1 MKTIIK
7 FFVLSCLVLE
17 YINSSSVVERSHDVT
32 GSRDASDAIATSK
45 PKPLR
50 GIYRNY
56 KSTFLGNRTV
66 LEYTKQLKTPKAKQ
80 KKSKISKTNLNKN
93 RYELG
98 QGVNI
103 TLDMEKD
110 IVNVNLDANN
120 LKDVVLGFWGDGDS
134 GEGRK
139 SENVQFA
146 IYIYSENISS
156 KEPFVFVLIW
166 IHFEYSLLY

>member
-7 FFVLSCLVLE
+7 LFVVSCLVLK
-17 YINSSSVVERSHDVT
+17 YINSSSAIEKSRDVT
-32 GSRDASDAIATSK
+32 GGRDASGTIATSK

-66 LEYTKQLKTPKAKQ
+66 SEYTKQLKTPKTKE
-80 KKSKISKTNLNKN
+80 KKSKNSKKN
-93 RYELG
+93 SDKNSYELG

-103 TLDMEKD
+103 TLDMDKD

-120 LKDVVLGFWGDGDS
+120 LKDVILGFWEGGDS
-134 GEGRK
+134 GEGK
-139 SENVQFA
+139 L
-146 IYIYSENISS
+146 
-156 KEPFVFVLIW
+156 FVLI
-166 IHFEYSLLY
+166 

>member
-1 MKTIIK
+1 MKTIIT
-7 FFVLSCLVLE
+7 FFVLSCLVLK
-17 YINSSSVVERSHDVT
+17 YINSSRIIEKSHHVT

-66 LEYTKQLKTPKAKQ
+66 SEYTKQLKTPKAKQ
-80 KKSKISKTNLNKN
+80 KKLKNSKTNPNEN

-120 LKDVVLGFWGDGDS
+120 LKDVVLGFWGEADS
-134 GEGRK
+134 GEGK
-139 SENVQFA
+139 NFNFGKC
-146 IYIYSENISS
+146 IFGICI
-156 KEPFVFVLIW
+156 
-166 IHFEYSLLY
+166 LLNFF

>member
-7 FFVLSCLVLE
+7 LFVLSCLVLD
-17 YINSSSVVERSHDVT
+17 YINSSRVNIHDGNEAVAPSVS
-32 GSRDASDAIATSK
+32 ASSTVVTSK
-45 PKPLR
+45 PRPLR

-66 LEYTKQLKTPKAKQ
+66 SEYTKQLKTPKTKQ
-80 KKSKISKTNLNKN
+80 KKKTKHSKKSMEAH

-103 TLDMEKD
+103 TLDMERD
-110 IVNVNLDANN
+110 IVNVNLDTNN
-120 LKDVVLGFWGDGDS
+120 LKDVILGFWEDGDS

-139 SENVQFA
+139 VFCFRFFSHSMLCNIFS
-146 IYIYSENISS
+146 YII
-156 KEPFVFVLIW
+156 
-166 IHFEYSLLY
+166 

>member
-7 FFVLSCLVLE
+7 LFVVACLVLK
-17 YINSSSVVERSHDVT
+17 YIDAGSVIEKSHDVT
-32 GSRDASDAIATSK
+32 ASESIAASK

-66 LEYTKQLKTPKAKQ
+66 SEYTKQLKTPKIKQ
-80 KKSKISKTNLNKN
+80 RKKSKNSKKNTKENVMDN

-120 LKDVVLGFWGDGDS
+120 LKDVILGFWGEGDS
-134 GEGRK
+134 GEGK
-139 SENVQFA
+139 VLILDFILFAWNVIFASENQKIFCR
-146 IYIYSENISS
+146 SS
-156 KEPFVFVLIW
+156 SVVADD
-166 IHFEYSLLY
+166 SD

>member
-1 MKTIIK
+1 MKTIIEL
-7 FFVLSCLVLE
+7 FVLSCLIFK
-17 YINSSSVVERSHDVT
+17 YINSSSVIEKSHDVT
-32 GSRDASDAIATSK
+32 VSRDGSDTIATSK
-45 PKPLR
+45 TKPLR

-66 LEYTKQLKTPKAKQ
+66 SEYTKEMKMPKNKI
-80 KKSKISKTNLNKN
+80 KKSKNSKNGINENK
-93 RYELG
+93 YELG

-134 GEGRK
+134 GEG
-139 SENVQFA
+139 N
-146 IYIYSENISS
+146 
-156 KEPFVFVLIW
+156 
-166 IHFEYSLLY
+166 LYLFKCYK